1 MKTLVIAPH
10 PDDEIL
16 GVGGTLLKRKSQGHK
31 LGWVIVTKPSKILN
45 WSKEQIS
52 ARKNQI
58 KEITNKVGF
67 DNVYELNFQAATLT
81 EESFPSLIKSLN
93 ETIKDFSPNE
103 IFLPHVGDVHS
114 DHQIIHKAVI
124 STTKSFRN
132 PQLKRL
138 IVYETL
144 SETEFGLDKSKIFFP
159 NLYIDISKFL
169 DQKIN
174 LIKIYSSEI
183 EDFPFPRS
191 YESIKSLAKFRGS
204 SCNCLAAEAFEILKQ
219 IE

>member
-31 LGWVIVTKPSKILN
+31 LAWVIVTKPSSVLD
-45 WSKEQIS
+45 WSEKQIS
-52 ARKNQI
+52 KRKAQI
-58 KEITNKVGF
+58 KDITNKLDF
-67 DNVYELNFQAATLT
+67 DKVYQLDFPAASLT
-81 EESFPSLIKSLN
+81 QDYLPSLIKSIDQ
-93 ETIKDFSPNE
+93 TIKDFSPNE
-103 IFLPHVGDVHS
+103 VFFPHIGDVHS
-114 DHQIIHKAVI
+114 DHKIIHKAVL
-124 STTKSFRN
+124 SASKSFRN
-132 PQLKRL
+132 SKLKRL

-144 SETEFGLDKSKIFFP
+144 SETEYGLDRSKVFFP
-159 NLYIDISKFL
+159 NLFIDITKFL

-174 LIKIYSSEI
+174 LMKIYSSEI

-191 YESIKSLAKFRGS
+191 KESIKSLAKFRGT

>member
-16 GVGGTLLKRKSQGHK
+16 GVGGTLLKKKSQGHK
-31 LGWVIVTKPSKILN
+31 LAWVIVTKPSEILN
-45 WSKEQIS
+45 WSSTQIS
-52 ARKNQI
+52 ERKSQI
-58 KEITNKVGF
+58 KLIQNSIGF
-67 DNVYELNFQAATLT
+67 ENVYELDFPAAKL
-81 EESFPSLIKSLN
+81 SQDHIPLLIKAID
-93 ETIKDFSPNE
+93 ETIKDFSPDE
-103 IFLPHVGDVHS
+103 IFLPHIGDVHT
-114 DHQIIHKAVI
+114 DHQIVHKAVI

-132 PQLKRL
+132 ANLKRL

-144 SETEFGLDKSKIFFP
+144 SETEYGLDKSKVFFP
-159 NLYIDISKFL
+159 NLYIDISNFL

-174 LIKIYSSEI
+174 LIRVYSSEV
-183 EDFPFPRS
+183 DNFPFPRS
-191 YESIKSLAKFRGS
+191 FESIKSLAKFRGS

>member
-31 LGWVIVTKPSKILN
+31 LAWVIVTKPGKILN
-45 WSKEQIS
+45 WSKKQI
-52 ARKNQI
+52 AIRKSQI
-58 KEITNKVGF
+58 KDIKNKLGF
-67 DNVYELNFQAATLT
+67 DKVYELDFSAATLT
-81 EESFPSLIKSLN
+81 EESLPSLIKSIY

-103 IFLPHVGDVHS
+103 IFLPHIGDVHS

-124 STTKSFRN
+124 SATKSFRN
-132 PQLKRL
+132 HKLKRL

-144 SETEFGLDKSKIFFP
+144 SETEYGLDKSKVFFP

-169 DQKIN
+169 DQKVN

-183 EDFPFPRS
+183 EHFPFPRS
-191 YESIKSLAKFRGS
+191 SESIKSLAKFRGS

>member
-16 GVGGTLLKRKSQGHK
+16 GVGGTLLKKKSLGHQ
-31 LGWVIVTKPSKILN
+31 LAWVIVTKPSKLLN
-45 WSKEQIS
+45 WSKKQILT
-52 ARKNQI
+52 RKAQI
-58 KEITNKVGF
+58 KEITNKIGF
-67 DNVYELNFQAATLT
+67 DRVYELDYPAATLT
-81 EESFPSLIKSLN
+81 QNSFPSLINSLN

-103 IFLPHVGDVHS
+103 IFLPHLGDVHS

-124 STTKSFRN
+124 SATKSFRN
-132 PQLKRL
+132 YHLKRL

-144 SETEFGLDKSKIFFP
+144 SETEFGLDKSKVFFP

-191 YESIKSLAKFRGS
+191 AESIISLAKFRGS